1 MYYQE
6 VLLYRITNDLFS
18 SEVTQKKAA
27 IKYLFFLIF

>member
-18 SEVTQKKAA
+18 SEVTQKKQLLNT
-27 IKYLFFLIF
+27 YFF